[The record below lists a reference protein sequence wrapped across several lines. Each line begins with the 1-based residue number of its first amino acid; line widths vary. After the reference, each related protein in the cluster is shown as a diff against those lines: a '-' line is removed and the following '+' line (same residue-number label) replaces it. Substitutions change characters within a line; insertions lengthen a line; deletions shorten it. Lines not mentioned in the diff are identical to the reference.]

1 MPINNLTNNPLL
13 TLTVTASEDL
23 PTNRFIDY
31 TGNVCGEGLSALGAT
46 ELTWQ
51 SGESASVIVQGIAIL
66 ETEDALFAGDD
77 VCVGTDGK
85 AVVQS
90 GSLPVMGRAMQDAAA
105 NDFVRVLL
113 IH

>member
-13 TLTVTASEDL
+13 TLTVTASDDL
-23 PTNRFIDY
+23 PTNRFVDY
-31 TGNVCGEGLSALGAT
+31 AGGLCAANGAALGAT
-46 ELTWQ
+46 ELAWL

-85 AVVQS
+85 AAGQG
-90 GSLPVMGRAMQDAAA
+90 GSFPVMGRAMQDAAA
-105 NDFVRVLL
+105 DDFVRVLL

>member
-1 MPINNLTNNPLL
+1 MPINNLTNSPLL

-31 TGNVCGEGLSALGAT
+31 TGNVCTAASPALGAT
-46 ELTWQ
+46 ELAWL

-66 ETEDALFAGDD
+66 ATGSALFAGDD
-77 VCVGTDGK
+77 IVVGTDGK
-85 AVVQS
+85 AVAQE
-90 GSLPVMGRAMQDAAA
+90 GSDPVVGRAMHDAAT
-105 NDFVRVLL
+105 NDFVRVHL